1 MDEGSI
7 PSWGTNMSD
16 GMLVGGFVTIEL
28 IVVVLI
34 LLFTNETNL

>member
-1 MDEGSI
+1 
-7 PSWGTNMSD
+7 MSD